1 MDDADLENKEVV
13 IIGSGASGV
22 EAAELALDK
31 KAKRI
36 SVLARCEFVMLSS
49 ITVDV
54 NTRDDKWIIPRNILF
69 DTTISSQPFGRQM
82 PLSWIPETLL
92 KVFHY
97 RGAKDLAPAHTGLFE
112 GTPVSPF

>member
-1 MDDADLENKEVV
+1 V

-22 EAAELALDK
+22 EAAELAMDK
-31 KAKRI
+31 KAKRTT
-36 SVLARCEFVMLSS
+36 VLARFEFMILSS
-49 ITVDV
+49 IAFDV

-69 DTTISSQPFGRQM
+69 DTTISAQPFGRQM

-97 RGAKDLAPAHTGLFE
+97 QGAKDLVPSHIGLFE
-112 GTPVSPF
+112 GTPVSLFGWFTSHQH